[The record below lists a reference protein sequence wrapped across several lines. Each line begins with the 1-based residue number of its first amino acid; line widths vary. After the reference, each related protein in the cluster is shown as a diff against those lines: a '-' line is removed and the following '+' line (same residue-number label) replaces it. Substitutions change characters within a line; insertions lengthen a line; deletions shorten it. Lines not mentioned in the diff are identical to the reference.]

1 MAQFDG
7 CFLIEGVFTTQNET
21 IEFKPGTKKTISL
34 LRYVPR
40 LFLYL
45 KSAFGQQMGQ
55 NQSLQHIPRL
65 GHISHAILPGIV
77 W

>member
-1 MAQFDG
+1 MYRDSF
-7 CFLIEGVFTTQNET
+7 
-21 IEFKPGTKKTISL
+21 
-34 LRYVPR
+34 
-40 LFLYL
+40 YL

-65 GHISHAILPGIV
+65 QSHVVLTHFAILPGIV